1 MLSSN
6 QTVTQK
12 YYVIRA
18 LRKALFRCDDLIIK
32 TVLLT
37 LAVTLDGLAAAVSLG
52 CGGVFIPK
60 RSAFILAAVGAAFLG
75 VSALCGNL
83 LLSFI
88 PAAVCN
94 IICAVLLTILGLY
107 EIFKSRLK
115 NVLEPKMKK
124 DNPNVIFL
132 DEMKSD
138 TDHNNI
144 ISARE
149 SVALSIALSADSL
162 LTGAVS
168 AGVEA
173 MSFPILLRC
182 VFAAGFLFIYAG
194 NAFARRFCRL
204 VPFDLSILCGVML
217 IILGWGTLI

>member
-1 MLSSN
+1 
-6 QTVTQK
+6 
-12 YYVIRA
+12 
-18 LRKALFRCDDLIIK
+18 LIFK

-37 LAVTLDGLAAAVSLG
+37 LAVTLDGFAAAVSLG

-60 RSAFILAAVGAAFLG
+60 RSAFILAAVGAVFLG
-75 VSALCGNL
+75 ISALFGNL

-88 PAAVCN
+88 PAAVCD
-94 IICAVLLTILGLY
+94 IICAVLLSLLGIY

-115 NVLEPKMKK
+115 NALEPKMKK

-149 SVALSIALSADSL
+149 SVALSVALSADSL
-162 LTGAVS
+162 ITGAVS
-168 AGVEA
+168 AGVDRVNL
-173 MSFPILLRC
+173 PLLLLA
-182 VFAAGFLFIYAG
+182 VFTVGFIFIFFG
-194 NAFARRFCRL
+194 NALARKFCKL
-204 VPFDLSILCGVML
+204 VPFDLSVLCGGML
-217 IILGWGTLI
+217 ILLGGVNLF